1 MRRLSFPGLSHTS
14 LSPKTRIVH
23 EGAADGAASVR
34 VKPARVIKRLVSC
47 PSNEVDHMFINL
59 DARRLAQSDL
69 TLLQH
74 HESGPNGLA
83 NFINPLTLL
92 YRD

>member
-1 MRRLSFPGLSHTS
+1 MGRLSFPGLSDTS

-23 EGAADGAASVR
+23 KGATDGAARAR

-47 PSNEVDHMFINL
+47 PPNEVDHMFINL
-59 DARRLAQSDL
+59 NVRRLVQSDL

-74 HESGPNGLA
+74 HDSGPNGLA
-83 NFINPLTLL
+83 NFSNPLTLL
-92 YRD
+92 YSD